1 MMALTVTNCD
11 FNYFEMRMQIYY
23 VKQDEINP

>member
-1 MMALTVTNCD
+1 MMALTVANCD

-23 VKQDEINP
+23 VKQDKIKI